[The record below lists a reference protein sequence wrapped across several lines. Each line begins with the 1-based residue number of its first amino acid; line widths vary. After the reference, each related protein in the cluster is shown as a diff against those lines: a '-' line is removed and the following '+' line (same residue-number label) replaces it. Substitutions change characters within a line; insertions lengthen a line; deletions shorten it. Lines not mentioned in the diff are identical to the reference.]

1 MQKENS
7 NVICTYINRTLING
21 PFIAPMIDMQQEN
34 SNEIGSFMP
43 IRTINN
49 LNTNIAVNAS
59 AGSIIS
65 NNYLS
70 NNDVALV

>member
-1 MQKENS
+1 MQQENS
-7 NVICTYINRTLING
+7 NVICTYINGTLING

>member
-1 MQKENS
+1 
-7 NVICTYINRTLING
+7 
-21 PFIAPMIDMQQEN
+21 MQQEN

>member
-1 MQKENS
+1 M
-7 NVICTYINRTLING
+7 ICTYINGTLING